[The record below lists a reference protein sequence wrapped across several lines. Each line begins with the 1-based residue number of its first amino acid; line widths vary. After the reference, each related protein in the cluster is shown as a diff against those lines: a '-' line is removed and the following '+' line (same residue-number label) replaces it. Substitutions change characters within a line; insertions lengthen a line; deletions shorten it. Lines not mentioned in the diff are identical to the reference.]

1 LCTNTVCS
9 CTTFGVE
16 IKSGSIYNGSAGPE
30 WLVKAVGPQAEGSNP
45 STPQL
50 RYRFI
55 TGFIF
60 FNYTPYGARAIGLLG
75 S

>member
-1 LCTNTVCS
+1 M
-9 CTTFGVE
+9 
-16 IKSGSIYNGSAGPE
+16 KHIYNGSADPE

-75 S
+75 SEGIAGARVDSYIVV